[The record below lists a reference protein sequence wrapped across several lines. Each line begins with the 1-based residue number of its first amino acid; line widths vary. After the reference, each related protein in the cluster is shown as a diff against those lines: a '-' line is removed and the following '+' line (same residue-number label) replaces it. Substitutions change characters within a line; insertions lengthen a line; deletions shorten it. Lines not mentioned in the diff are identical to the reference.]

1 MALPFWEAK
10 NVGHDHNKFN
20 RNNILLP
27 WDVKDF
33 PAMAIF
39 TNHSEMYS
47 TGLLLPNKNKNKLA
61 GIFKDSIL
69 YHRIPAMSINT
80 SPSKEHLYPP
90 PWMTE
95 Y

>member
-33 PAMAIF
+33 PVMAMF

-47 TGLLLPNKNKNKLA
+47 TGLLLPNKNK
-61 GIFKDSIL
+61 
-69 YHRIPAMSINT
+69 IN
-80 SPSKEHLYPP
+80 
-90 PWMTE
+90 
-95 Y
+95 